1 VLPLHHRTILP
12 FGLANILQMAKH
24 KKELAKNFTV

>member
-1 VLPLHHRTILP
+1 
-12 FGLANILQMAKH
+12 LANILQMAKH